1 MTKFNSGLAH
11 DTGRLPQ
18 MTLVLP
24 VSGSIAL
31 TMAVLI
37 QEIRITIPTLVWPI
51 CVFIMLPDPGPR
63 WANGIGHQSM
73 GLNRP
78 HRSRKTSC

>member
-1 MTKFNSGLAH
+1 MTRFDSGLAH

-24 VSGSIAL
+24 VTGSIAL

-37 QEIRITIPTLVWPI
+37 QEIRITIPTQAWPI
-51 CVFIMLPDPGPR
+51 CVFIM
-63 WANGIGHQSM
+63 
-73 GLNRP
+73 
-78 HRSRKTSC
+78 